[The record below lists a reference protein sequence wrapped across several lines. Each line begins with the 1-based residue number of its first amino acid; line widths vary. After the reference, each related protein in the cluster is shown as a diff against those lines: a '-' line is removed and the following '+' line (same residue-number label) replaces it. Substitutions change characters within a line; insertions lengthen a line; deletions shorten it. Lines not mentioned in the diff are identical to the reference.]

1 MDKNVSNNSQKR
13 VALFAGFLIAVLVLI
28 TYSSATKN
36 DFVGWDDSEYV
47 INNNLVRNP
56 GENWLKDVFT
66 TVVALNY
73 HPLTI
78 MSLRLNNND
87 CSTCRDGISPKPFIR
102 GNIALHLLNSILV
115 FLLIYLLSNRNIL
128 ISFLVAA
135 VFGVHPMH
143 VESVAWVSE
152 RKDVLYSFF
161 FLAGLISYI
170 NFKNGS
176 RKKYKWLIFSFILFL
191 FSCLSKATAVVFP
204 VVLILIDFW
213 FCKTDEDKPVL
224 KALRNAVSVKNL
236 LLLLPFFVVSLL
248 IGIIAFRVQNGDNLM
263 GMLNFSRS
271 QDDVV
276 NTIGHISVLQRFQVA
291 SYGFIGY
298 IIKFFIPVR
307 LSALYP
313 YPAMQELSH
322 GTFAI
327 TLWIATLLVILIAFL
342 VIRSLRRSKLF
353 LFGAGFYF
361 VTVMLVL
368 QFISVGTNMMAE
380 RYSYLPYIGLSFIPA
395 TLIAGTSD
403 TRKKILLAI
412 SCCFIIML
420 MIISVIQIRV
430 WRNTGTLWTKVI
442 EKHPHQEL
450 PRRGRGKYFY
460 MMSSHA
466 KNDKEKKILEEKAL
480 TDFREAI
487 RAGTKSLEVYEGTGV
502 IYQLKGDPEN
512 ALIFLNK
519 AVSLNP
525 KKGRTY
531 YNRAMVY
538 DMLNKKEESIRD
550 YSTAL
555 IYNPEMTLEI
565 LSNRSV
571 LFIETGKFREAIND
585 LDSLIA
591 MNSRNFMYYSNRAYA
606 ELQLKDIKGA
616 IDDYRKV
623 LQLRPDDQVTANQL
637 QALVDSQKK

>member
-420 MIISVIQIRV
+420 MIISVRQIRV